1 MKSKKAYLRMRLLCF
16 YSAKHI
22 IKNVNIFTD
31 NICFFARLVLILHE
45 QNKVCC
51 MKSSMHGLWL
61 SWSAPME
68 DSQQCHQMEHSSKAK
83 QTKQHSLIYFNMFLG
98 IPLQPLLLSL

>member
-1 MKSKKAYLRMRLLCF
+1 MKSKKVYLRMRLLCF

-45 QNKVCC
+45 QSKVLLYEV
-51 MKSSMHGLWL
+51 KYAWSVAVRRYSYGGLAAVSSDGAFVQGETDEAALF
-61 SWSAPME
+61 
-68 DSQQCHQMEHSSKAK
+68 D
-83 QTKQHSLIYFNMFLG
+83 IF
-98 IPLQPLLLSL
+98 

>member
-45 QNKVCC
+45 QSKVLLYEVKYVRSVAVRRCSYGGLATV
-51 MKSSMHGLWL
+51 SSDGAFVQGETDEAALF
-61 SWSAPME
+61 
-68 DSQQCHQMEHSSKAK
+68 D
-83 QTKQHSLIYFNMFLG
+83 IF
-98 IPLQPLLLSL
+98 